1 MPPKGFRN
9 FTVRQEA
16 YDILMKDYKAMSKEW
31 LVRHGITSFNGYVI
45 YRLNELA
52 EETLKRRSQ
61 QNQTPQNQP
70 PP

>member
-31 LVRHGITSFNGYVI
+31 LVRHGITSFNAYVI
-45 YRLNELA
+45 FRLNELA
-52 EETLKRRSQ
+52 EERLKQKRQ
-61 QNQTPQNQP
+61 QTKDQPNQP